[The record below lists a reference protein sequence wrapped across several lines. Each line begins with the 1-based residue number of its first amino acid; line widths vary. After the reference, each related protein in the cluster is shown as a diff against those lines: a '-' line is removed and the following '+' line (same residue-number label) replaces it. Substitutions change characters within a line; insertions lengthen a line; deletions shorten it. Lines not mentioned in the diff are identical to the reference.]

1 MSNNHIAQ
9 DIFDTIHDLV
19 PHEAIYMFFEM
30 SQYVIEMNEE
40 LNERKNPKIE
50 YCKQVDSDFIESM
63 TREYKKYKEEKEKN
77 E

>member
-30 SQYVIEMNEE
+30 SQYVIEMSEE
-40 LNERKNPKIE
+40 LSKKSPKIE
-50 YCKQVDSDFIESM
+50 YCEQVDDDFIESM
-63 TREYKKYKEEKEKN
+63 TREYKKYKEWKEKN